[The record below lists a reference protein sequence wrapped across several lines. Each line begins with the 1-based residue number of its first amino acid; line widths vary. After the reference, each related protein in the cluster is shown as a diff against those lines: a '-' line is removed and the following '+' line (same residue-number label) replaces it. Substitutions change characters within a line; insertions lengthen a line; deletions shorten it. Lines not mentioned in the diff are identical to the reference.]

1 MQQKNKDRFR
11 TRFCP
16 AEYYVAHQ
24 EIFALWKSRL
34 AHLTPVEKVQYWVI
48 LLTCLRR
55 PKDWFGG
62 AQPLRLSNSPQT
74 GKNHISSS
82 PLLSELIE
90 GTPVQ
95 WPQKLSRELTLT
107 EFLSS
112 VRIKALPESV
122 FRSLCSLST
131 GEYPLILRSDVPEPE
146 EILAMQIA
154 GQRVLSYNE
163 DHELWPKTLYNH
175 RDFLGFVIHDLIHA
189 DHFFRERAHRDGQLG
204 FYRFVSSIFT
214 SAPLQQLLQT
224 NEKFKVGLEYIVS
237 DMNSHPVHL
246 FQTFHSLLFSSLKND
261 TLATALWHSWCRK
274 PEIHPET
281 SAALQNINSVNFNR
295 TQALLVE
302 EFCIDL
308 GRKTNIHSL
317 EK

>member
-24 EIFALWKSRL
+24 KSFALWKSQL
-34 AHLTPVEKVQYWVI
+34 AHLTPVEKVQCWVI
-48 LLTCLRR
+48 LLSCLRR

-62 AQPLRLSNSPQT
+62 LQPLRLSNSAQT
-74 GKNHISSS
+74 AKNFNSN
-82 PLLSELIE
+82 PLRLSELIE

-95 WPQKLSRELTLT
+95 WPQKLSRELTLI

-122 FRSLCSLST
+122 FRSLYALST
-131 GEYPLILRSDVPEPE
+131 GEYPLILRRDVPEPE
-146 EILAMQIA
+146 EILAMQIG

-163 DHELWPKTLYNH
+163 DHELWPETLYNH

-189 DHFFRERAHRDGQLG
+189 DHFFRLRAHRDGQLG

-214 SAPLQQLLQT
+214 SAPLQQLLRT
-224 NEKFKVGLEYIVS
+224 NEKFKVGFEYIVS

-261 TLATALWHSWCRK
+261 PLAAELWLSWCLK
-274 PEIHPET
+274 PEIPLET
-281 SAALQNINSVNFNR
+281 STALQNINSVNFNR
-295 TQALLVE
+295 SQALLVE
-302 EFCIDL
+302 KFCIDL
-308 GRKTNIHSL
+308 AQKTNIHSL
-317 EK
+317 VK